1 MPPGQPGRGTP
12 EGMKAASRPATPHR
26 RRWGA
31 HNRIARAHARG
42 LSPAPAIIGSPADAS
57 RTPAAPLRGR
67 ATARSLTRA
76 RPLTHTAAA
85 GKQATARPAAAT
97 PTGHPSTPGNEPRTT
112 QNRATSPLTRLRSF
126 RDDLVSPVDLGAA
139 GMGIHAPPPAQ
150 RFDPAEDR
158 ASPRPDVLAVLET
171 VAAGSP
177 RDRITGVAEQLVW
190 LLVHAHH
197 RARRVVRTAVGRQDV
212 LHPRPELR
220 IRPRRNG
227 PALLQVRTKFRFFS
241 TRPMVE

>member
-1 MPPGQPGRGTP
+1 
-12 EGMKAASRPATPHR
+12 
-26 RRWGA
+26 
-31 HNRIARAHARG
+31 
-42 LSPAPAIIGSPADAS
+42 
-57 RTPAAPLRGR
+57 
-67 ATARSLTRA
+67 
-76 RPLTHTAAA
+76 
-85 GKQATARPAAAT
+85 
-97 PTGHPSTPGNEPRTT
+97 
-112 QNRATSPLTRLRSF
+112 LTRLRSF

-197 RARRVVRTAVGRQDV
+197 RARRVVRTAVGRQDANAISLASTSPV
-212 LHPRPELR
+212 TGEGTGGNSRSFRPIVAQASPPVSANRFEIRRTVSHETPTRAAITARGSTSPAEMSSASRTRARLIIDALRIPVVVTRSNASRSSTLNATGYFFCDDTTVLSGRRKREDNLPGSTLHPS
-220 IRPRRNG
+220 
-227 PALLQVRTKFRFFS
+227 RTKIS
-241 TRPMVE
+241 GDTLLGQEKAADSL